1 MSHEKLSIR
10 LKDIELTQ
18 SEYIDLIE
26 ALNLRVNHF
35 EELKKYAA
43 NKNTRAFSQQC
54 QDITISVKEKIAKSV
69 EKLDVFTFKPGDVIS
84 KFDDDSRPVI
94 VDDIVDCA
102 MFSDDMNGQ
111 TESMYVVT
119 EHGMGITSE
128 DPRNY
133 HLLTPE
139 KRQELLDRL
148 EKNGVVYKDGKFLA
162 KSLEQNEESEV

>member
-1 MSHEKLSIR
+1 MNHEKLSIR

-35 EELKKYAA
+35 EKLKECAS
-43 NKNTRAFSQQC
+43 NKNTRTFYQQC
-54 QDITISVKEKIAKSV
+54 QDITISVKEKIVTAV
-69 EKLDVFTFKPGDVIS
+69 EKLDIFTFKPGDVIS

-102 MFSDDMNGQ
+102 RFSDDMNSQ

-119 EHGMGITSE
+119 EYGVGITSE

-139 KRQELLDRL
+139 KRQEFLDRL
-148 EKNGVVYKDGKFLA
+148 ENNGVVYKDGKFIT
-162 KSLEQNEESEV
+162 KSLKQNKESEV

>member
-26 ALNLRVNHF
+26 ALNLRANHF
-35 EELKKYAA
+35 EKLKECAE
-43 NKNTRAFSQQC
+43 NKNTNAFYQQC
-54 QDITISVKEKIAKSV
+54 QDIAISVKEKIAKSV
-69 EKLDVFTFKPGDVIS
+69 EKLDVFTFKSGDVIS

-111 TESMYVVT
+111 TESMYIVT
-119 EHGMGITSE
+119 EHGMAITSE
-128 DPRNY
+128 DSRNY
-133 HLLTPE
+133 HLLIPE
-139 KRQELLDRL
+139 KRQEFLDRL

-162 KSLEQNEESEV
+162 KSLGQNEESEV

>member
-1 MSHEKLSIR
+1 MSHEKLSMR

-18 SEYIDLIE
+18 TEYIDLIE
-26 ALNLRVNHF
+26 ALNSRVNHF
-35 EELKKYAA
+35 EKLKENAA
-43 NKNTRAFSQQC
+43 NKNTSSFYQQC
-54 QDITISVKEKIAKSV
+54 QDIAISVKEKIVTAV
-69 EKLDVFTFKPGDVIS
+69 EKLDIFTFKPGDVIS

-102 MFSDDMNGQ
+102 RFSDDMNSQ

-119 EHGMGITSE
+119 EYGVGITSE

-139 KRQELLDRL
+139 KRQEFLDRL
-148 EKNGVVYKDGKFLA
+148 EKNGVVYKDGKFIA
-162 KSLEQNEESEV
+162 KISQTK

>member
-10 LKDIELTQ
+10 LKDIELAQ

-35 EELKKYAA
+35 EKLKENAA
-43 NKNTRAFSQQC
+43 NKNTRTFYQQC
-54 QDITISVKEKIAKSV
+54 HDITISVKEKIAKAV

-102 MFSDDMNGQ
+102 SFSDENGQ

-119 EHGMGITSE
+119 EYGVGITSE

-133 HLLTPE
+133 HLLIPE
-139 KRQELLDRL
+139 KRQEFLDRL

-162 KSLEQNEESEV
+162 KFLGQNEESEV

>member
-10 LKDIELTQ
+10 LRDIELTQ

-35 EELKKYAA
+35 EKLKECAA
-43 NKNTRAFSQQC
+43 NKNTNAFYQQC
-54 QDITISVKEKIAKSV
+54 QDITISVKDKIAKAV
-69 EKLDVFTFKPGDVIS
+69 EKLDVFTFKPGDVVS

-102 MFSDDMNGQ
+102 SFSDENGQ

-119 EHGMGITSE
+119 EYGVGITSE

-139 KRQELLDRL
+139 KRQEFLDRL
-148 EKNGVVYKDGKFLA
+148 EKNGVVYKDGKFLT

>member
-1 MSHEKLSIR
+1 MSQEKLSIR

-26 ALNLRVNHF
+26 ALNFRVNHF

-54 QDITISVKEKIAKSV
+54 QNITISVKEKIAKAV

-102 MFSDDMNGQ
+102 RFSDDMNDQ

-133 HLLTPE
+133 HLLTLE

-148 EKNGVVYKDGKFLA
+148 EKNGVVYKDGKFIA